1 MHSEKKSP
9 RLFFLFTKQQL
20 ISNGKITNLA
30 WEYFGITIYILHNY
44 LFLCKEPSSGR
55 ARVREEKSVIKII
68 LPIEQLQFIAHQ
80 SSNITHT
87 PRLPVGG
94 YRNMVSNSEQGG
106 INSRITVWMSAECH
120 NNKSQLIQ
128 LMERSWVGAE
138 TASCRIPFALTKFK
152 HLTPSGRCQQIS
164 LNPWPL
170 TLCPAS
176 VHFWHSAESETD
188 RTKKRRGNEK
198 MPNRKK
204 KKENNRE
211 KIHSILL
218 AAEALKSKIK
228 RKTRPDTKAKTE
240 KAKNKSKKLT
250 CSSSTIMRN
259 IMIYFI

>member
-204 KKENNRE
+204 KENNRE

>member
-20 ISNGKITNLA
+20 ISNGKITI
-30 WEYFGITIYILHNY
+30 GITIYILHNY
-44 LFLCKEPSSGR
+44 FFLCKKPLSRR

-68 LPIEQLQFIAHQ
+68 LPIEQLQFIAHP

-87 PRLPVGG
+87 PRLPDGG
-94 YRNMVSNSEQGG
+94 YRNMVSNSKQKG

-152 HLTPSGRCQQIS
+152 HLTPSGRCQQIP

-204 KKENNRE
+204 RKQKTIGKK
-211 KIHSILL
+211 STQYCLQ
-218 AAEALKSKIK
+218 LKPWS
-228 RKTRPDTKAKTE
+228 RK
-240 KAKNKSKKLT
+240 
-250 CSSSTIMRN
+250 
-259 IMIYFI
+259 

>member
-1 MHSEKKSP
+1 MHSEKKLP
-9 RLFFLFTKQQL
+9 RLFSFTKQQL
-20 ISNGKITNLA
+20 ISNGKITIS
-30 WEYFGITIYILHNY
+30 ITIYILHNY
-44 LFLCKEPSSGR
+44 FFLCKQPSSRR

-68 LPIEQLQFIAHQ
+68 LPIEQLQFIAHP

-87 PRLPVGG
+87 PRLPDGG
-94 YRNMVSNSEQGG
+94 YRNMVSNSKQKG

-204 KKENNRE
+204 RKQKTIGKK
-211 KIHSILL
+211 STQYCLQ
-218 AAEALKSKIK
+218 LKPWS
-228 RKTRPDTKAKTE
+228 RK
-240 KAKNKSKKLT
+240 
-250 CSSSTIMRN
+250 
-259 IMIYFI
+259 